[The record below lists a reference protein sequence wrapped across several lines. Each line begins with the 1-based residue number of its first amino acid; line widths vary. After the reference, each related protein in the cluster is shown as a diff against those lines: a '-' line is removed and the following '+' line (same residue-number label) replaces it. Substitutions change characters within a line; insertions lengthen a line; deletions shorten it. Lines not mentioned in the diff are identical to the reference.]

1 MKRGDIAIAALP
13 GAYGKPRPVL
23 VIQSDDLE
31 GLGGVVV
38 CPITSDIRDFEVR
51 VILKPDLSNG
61 LERLSQVMCDKIS
74 SLPVSRIR
82 DHIGSL
88 DAATLREVE
97 QQLMVVI
104 GLA

>member
-1 MKRGDIAIAALP
+1 MRRGDIATAVLP

-23 VIQSDDLE
+23 VVQSNDLA
-31 GLGGVVV
+31 GLGSVVV
-38 CPITSDIRDFEVR
+38 CPITSHVRDFEVR
-51 VILKPDLSNG
+51 VILKPDLNNG
-61 LERLSQVMCDKIS
+61 LETLSQVMCDKIS
-74 SLPVSRIR
+74 TLPVSKVRES
-82 DHIGSL
+82 IGAL